1 MTLTLPLIL
10 VMQSC
15 TNDGLMNEFVYR
27 QLEILINGKGLNG
40 ILLDLGYET
49 NKTNITFQDLP
60 LSWSENASYN
70 S

>member
-1 MTLTLPLIL
+1 
-10 VMQSC
+10 
-15 TNDGLMNEFVYR
+15 MNEFVYR